1 MSLVSLGVAEDF
13 SRFRG
18 DDATGVAEDHPD
30 LPTRWDA
37 ETDVDWVAEVH
48 GQGWGSPIVVGDR
61 VFVSAVVGEEENTP
75 PQGGLYLGEGVRD
88 PAKGVHHWMVHCFC
102 GQRVHR
108 VVSAAS
114 VTVQHDADRL
124 RRLPLHGL

>member
-1 MSLVSLGVAEDF
+1 MCTAKWLSGSVTFVAIVMSLVSLGVAEDF

-18 DDATGVAEDHPD
+18 DDATGVAEVP
-30 LPTRWDA
+30 
-37 ETDVDWVAEVH
+37 

-88 PAKGVHHWMVHCFC
+88 PAKGVHHWMVHCFDL
-102 GQRVHR
+102 G
-108 VVSAAS
+108 SGKE
-114 VTVQHDADRL
+114 L
-124 RRLPLHGL
+124 